1 MPGFVVRRTGTQK
14 TKSLLCGALFLCGLV
29 LFGVGEWK
37 SYPLLAELKMPDKGA
52 HMNRAINV
60 IQCTL
65 LALGWKS
72 SGSAIPDVKAFY
84 APTASMS
91 AGALCYNAYLCALF
105 GLMMLFNLDALFE
118 GYGFESEGLLKK
130 WVAMIFSG
138 MAQALVSSAI
148 ISLFMLGADKTTTG
162 GLMRSQWC
170 FYSMTFTMGCMAS
183 TLSMNYACPTMPV
196 EGQYFNM
203 GLWVVGGVL
212 PFKAMTGKF
221 PLMN

>member
-1 MPGFVVRRTGTQK
+1 MTMPGFVVRRTGTQK

-118 GYGFESEGLLKK
+118 GYGFESDLRACLRSGL
-130 WVAMIFSG
+130 
-138 MAQALVSSAI
+138 
-148 ISLFMLGADKTTTG
+148 
-162 GLMRSQWC
+162 R
-170 FYSMTFTMGCMAS
+170 
-183 TLSMNYACPTMPV
+183 
-196 EGQYFNM
+196 
-203 GLWVVGGVL
+203 
-212 PFKAMTGKF
+212 
-221 PLMN
+221 